1 MARPQRRAIFISEH
15 SNSMKFAIALLAGPQ
30 DPAARSALN
39 FAKAVLTGGHQISR
53 LFFYRDAVHLAS
65 NLAVQPQD
73 EVDLAAQWREF
84 IRENQLDA
92 VVCIAAA
99 LRRGVLDEAEA
110 YRWERPAANSGKPW
124 ELSGLGQWVDAM
136 QMADRAVTFGT

>member
-1 MARPQRRAIFISEH
+1 
-15 SNSMKFAIALLAGPQ
+15 MKFAIALLAGPQ
-30 DPAARSALN
+30 DPSARTALR
-39 FAKAVLTGGHQISR
+39 FAQAVLASGHQITR

-65 NLAVQPQD
+65 QLAVYPRD
-73 EVDLAAQWREF
+73 ESDICADWREF
-84 IRENQLDA
+84 IQSNQLDA

-110 YRWERPAANSGKPW
+110 ERWDRAAANCAAPW

-136 QMADRAVTFGT
+136 QEADRAVSFGT